1 MVDGNALNTAG
12 AEQDANG
19 MEEGV
24 EIVLGL
30 AGMEFIVWCRVLC

>member
-1 MVDGNALNTAG
+1 MVDRNALSTAG
-12 AEQDANG
+12 PEQDANV

-30 AGMEFIVWCRVLC
+30 AGMEFIVWCHVLC